1 MEISK
6 KMWEATG
13 LLLGPGGIKGFIELG
28 FLLYMEKKGLLD
40 KYDAF
45 VGVSI
50 GAIIVLLLVAGYS
63 VYEIINEASKT
74 NLLEDISSIQL
85 HDIQQNAGLISQQ
98 KIRESLEKL
107 IVAKFG
113 KVLSMEELYRATGL
127 ELHMTSLELDP
138 INPQPVHFSYLIEPT
153 ISCVEAAL
161 LSANVPIV
169 FKRLYY
175 KGKCYVDGALGA
187 PYPIHLLDNG
197 QRDVL
202 ALYISSSFDN
212 HDGFLSYLR
221 QVFYAGMVQLRN
233 VSIRH
238 ASSRCRHVALTS
250 DNTDTVGFTT
260 NSETKINMV
269 TQGYDIARR
278 FFEHD
283 QGNLLVA
290 AANIEKIEEV

>member
-1 MEISK
+1 
-6 KMWEATG
+6 MWEASG

-40 KYDAF
+40 KCHAF

-50 GAIIVLLLVAGYS
+50 GAIIVLLLVSGYS
-63 VYEIINEASKT
+63 IYEIINEASKT
-74 NLLEDISSIQL
+74 NLLEDISSIRLQ
-85 HDIQQNAGLISQQ
+85 DIQQNAGLISQQ
-98 KIRESLEKL
+98 KIRESLENL
-107 IVAKFG
+107 IIAKFG
-113 KVLSMEELYRATGL
+113 KVLTMNELYQATGL

-138 INPQPVHFSYLIEPT
+138 INPHPVHFSYMIDPD

-161 LSANVPIV
+161 LSANIPIV

-175 KGKCYVDGALGA
+175 KGKCFVDGALGD

-197 QRDVL
+197 NRDVL
-202 ALYISSSFDN
+202 GLYISASFDD

-221 QVFYAGMVQLRN
+221 QIFYAGMVQLRN

-238 ASSRCRHVALTS
+238 ASPRCRHIALTS
-250 DNTDTVGFTT
+250 DNIDPVGFTT
-260 NSETKINMV
+260 SEESKINMV
-269 TQGYDIARR
+269 TQGYEIARK

-283 QGNLLVA
+283 QGNFLVSA
-290 AANIEKIEEV
+290 VNIEKIEEAL